1 MITLEN
7 VTELP
12 VVGFEGIT
20 LYGAAVIRS
29 APEIVVDVVL
39 VEAVVVVVV
48 APGIV
53 VVVVAPPE
61 QQQRLL
67 HVVPALEISVSPA
80 LHEPVL
86 HAPLE

>member
-29 APEIVVDVVL
+29 APEIVVDVV
-39 VEAVVVVVV
+39 VVAPGSVVVVVD
-48 APGIV
+48 V

-61 QQQRLL
+61 QQQELV
-67 HVVPALEISVSPA
+67 HVVPALEIDVSPA
-80 LHEPVL
+80 LHEPLL
-86 HAPLE
+86 HAPLA